1 VLSDAV
7 QFLTEQSGE
16 RKLEDRSFQYGAL
29 CWRLLNSLAEEG
41 KVEDLRQVF
50 DTLVK
55 YEYIEAN
62 NVLLGPLI
70 KVHIVRQVTNTLLT
84 QFIALNVFLDVP
96 FFNTKVVHNGIT
108 INCALGL

>member
-1 VLSDAV
+1 MQVNCYICFCASDAV
-7 QFLTEQSGE
+7 QFLKEKSGE
-16 RKLEDRSFQYGAL
+16 RKLEDRSFQYSAL

-41 KVEDLRQVF
+41 KVEDLREVF

-70 KVHIVRQVTNTLLT
+70 KVHIVRQVK
-84 QFIALNVFLDVP
+84 LNLFLDAP
-96 FFNTKVVHNGIT
+96 FCNIKAVYNGIST
-108 INCALGL
+108 NCALVL

>member
-1 VLSDAV
+1 MNCHICFCVSDAV
-7 QFLTEQSGE
+7 EFLKEKSGE
-16 RKLEDRSFQYGAL
+16 RKLEDRSFQYSAL

-41 KVEDLRQVF
+41 KVEDLKQVF

-70 KVHIVRQVTNTLLT
+70 KVHIVRQVV
-84 QFIALNVFLDVP
+84 LNLFLDAP
-96 FFNTKVVHNGIT
+96 FLTLRQSIMG
-108 INCALGL
+108 

>member
-1 VLSDAV
+1 MQGNCYICFCTSDAV
-7 QFLTEQSGE
+7 QFLKEKSGE
-16 RKLEDRSFQYGAL
+16 RKLEDRSFQYSAL

-41 KVEDLRQVF
+41 KVEDLREVF

-70 KVHIVRQVTNTLLT
+70 KVHIVRQVV
-84 QFIALNVFLDVP
+84 LNVFLDTP
-96 FFNTKVVHNGIT
+96 FLILRQYIIS
-108 INCALGL
+108 INCALAL